1 MANEEVLVGFRFSP
15 SEEELLSYYLPKKLN
30 GSTPTIDRVIPLL
43 PIYDYSPWE
52 LPPELAGELCGGG
65 DREEWFFFTAMQE
78 REARGGRPNR
88 LTEAGYWKATG
99 SPCDIFTSQ
108 NLRIGR
114 RKTMVFYVGRAP
126 HGSKTMW
133 KMNEYKVYDQS
144 SAVANPQLKE
154 ELSLCRI
161 YTRSTCPRA
170 FGRRPAAAHHHR
182 HCTDHEA
189 VITTDHNQQNSAVEN
204 GLNSDMETEFE
215 PLDDSEIR
223 MLLDFFDI

>member
-1 MANEEVLVGFRFSP
+1 MGDEEVLVGFRFSP
-15 SEEELLSYYLPKKLN
+15 TEEELLSYYLPKKLN
-30 GSTPTIDRVIPLL
+30 GPTPTIDRVIPLL

-52 LPPELAGELCGGG
+52 LPQLAGELCGGG

-108 NLRIGR
+108 NLLIGR
-114 RKTMVFYVGRAP
+114 RRTMVFYVGRAP
-126 HGSKTMW
+126 HGLKTSW

-144 SAVANPQLKE
+144 PNPQLKE

-161 YTRSTCPRA
+161 YTGSYCPRA
-170 FGRRPAAAHHHR
+170 YGRRPAATSHT
-182 HCTDHEA
+182 TDEAA
-189 VITTDHNQQNSAVEN
+189 VITTDNNQHNSAMEN
-204 GLNSDMETEFE
+204 DLNFDMETEFE

-223 MLLDFFDI
+223 MLLDLFDI